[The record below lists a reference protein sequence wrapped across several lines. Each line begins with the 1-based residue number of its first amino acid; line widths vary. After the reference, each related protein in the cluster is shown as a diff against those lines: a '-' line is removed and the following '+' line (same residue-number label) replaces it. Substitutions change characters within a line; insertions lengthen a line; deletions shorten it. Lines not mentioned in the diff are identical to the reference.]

1 MPSPTYLRPSVRARG
16 NALQFVMSVL
26 LGTAHEAQCPGLAK
40 IKPMRE
46 YTKRIHAATG
56 GSKKDDG
63 PVTTMSGATL
73 LDSKIYDG
81 L

>member
-1 MPSPTYLRPSVRARG
+1 MFWSSKDKT
-16 NALQFVMSVL
+16 
-26 LGTAHEAQCPGLAK
+26 
-40 IKPMRE
+40 MRE

-63 PVTTMSGATL
+63 SVPTMSGATL
-73 LDSKIYDG
+73 LDSKTYDG

>member
-1 MPSPTYLRPSVRARG
+1 MFCSGKDKT
-16 NALQFVMSVL
+16 
-26 LGTAHEAQCPGLAK
+26 
-40 IKPMRE
+40 MRE
-46 YTKRIHAATG
+46 DTKRIHAATG

-73 LDSKIYDG
+73 LDSKTYDG